1 MISDRKPDRSVAS
14 FMATVLGLCFV
25 AHIVGCAGKVGTTAR
40 SMLSNVRENADP
52 NARYEAY
59 AKLGRKRTYDNDQQ
73 ITEAVAELS
82 ARLVDGKEPAISRAI
97 ICRSLGELKRPEA
110 REALI
115 KAMEDEDDEVRAAA
129 ARALGAVGSQ
139 EDAVLLARMMAIDT
153 THNGRV
159 AAAEGLASL
168 KPTDPNVLVSLTES
182 LNNDDPAIR
191 LAAYRALK
199 SITGADPGTEADAWQ
214 DYLAKNLPGFNG
226 QSAPERMPP
235 KAPTQIARSSETRI
249 PVQPQI
255 SPSDAAV
262 RPVGL
267 HPGDARPR
275 TMTEGYRQ
283 APTGPPGP

>member
-1 MISDRKPDRSVAS
+1 MTSERGPFASNNNILLLTLAFGISSGFP
-14 FMATVLGLCFV
+14 
-25 AHIVGCAGKVGTTAR
+25 GCAGKVGTTAR
-40 SMLSNVRENADP
+40 SMLSHVRSDDDP

-59 AKLGRKRTYDNDQQ
+59 AKLGRKRTYDNEQQ
-73 ITEAVAELS
+73 LVEAVTEMAT
-82 ARLVDGKEPAISRAI
+82 RLTEGKEPAMTRAV

-115 KAMEDEDDEVRAAA
+115 KAIDDEDGDVRTEA
-129 ARALGAVGSQ
+129 ARALGKVGND

-159 AAAEGLASL
+159 AAAEGLANL
-168 KPTDPNVLVSLTES
+168 KPKDPKVLISLSEN

-199 SITGADPGTEADAWQ
+199 SITGADPGTDVETWQ
-214 DYLAKNLPGFNG
+214 EYLAKTVPGFDG
-226 QSAPERMPP
+226 ETPITAEPPPAQVAARPAPARGISMP
-235 KAPTQIARSSETRI
+235 EM
-249 PVQPQI
+249 

-267 HPGDARPR
+267 HPGNFRQNMPQPGAGPAAGQRP
-275 TMTEGYRQ
+275 
-283 APTGPPGP
+283 